1 MKLIIAEKPSVGKE
15 IAHIVG
21 ANQSHEGYL
30 EGNGY
35 ICSWCYG
42 HLLGLYDGKD
52 YNPEWK
58 SWKVLPIIPD
68 EFKLKVGKDKSVK
81 AQFQILKKLMNR
93 DDVDVV
99 VCATDAGREGEL
111 IFRHVYNH
119 AKCKKPIQR
128 LWNNSMAD
136 IKRDL
141 QHLQDG
147 NDERFIRL
155 YHSAFAREKADWL
168 VGANL
173 TRHFTNL
180 YCNYGDDYLSIGRV
194 QTPTLRMIVDRENEI
209 KSFKKNYYYK
219 VQLKYKDI
227 LAEIKD
233 KYEDENEADRISK
246 EVDGTC
252 SMITDIKKEIKKKKA
267 PLLHD
272 IGSLQKECNE
282 KLSISAKETLD
293 TAQKLYEG
301 KFITYPRTDSKYLN
315 ESMKTDFLNLLEL
328 LKQKKQY
335 DVSFEVDKVLDDSKV
350 TDHHAII
357 PTKNIS
363 DVSNL
368 NDKECSV
375 LNIIIERTLKA
386 VMKDMT
392 YEHLTCTINAK
403 DYDFI
408 GTANKTVEKGWTE
421 FEKEDGTS
429 SMEEVKNI
437 SLFNCQKGDVFEP
450 ATCEVLKK
458 ETKPKT
464 RFNDKTIISAMENAG
479 SKDFK
484 EIEGVERTG
493 LGTGATRA
501 DIIEKLISRGYV
513 ERKKKQLIPTERG
526 MQLIKVVPE
535 NITDVQMTVVW
546 EEKIADIKNGKLDE
560 DTFINDIENYIIEV
574 LKDTN
579 RSIQWT
585 VQNENKLDE
594 KCPKCG
600 SDLVI
605 KKGKYGKFTACSNYP
620 ECKYIKKDEKK
631 QPKKTDKKC
640 PKCGNPLL
648 LRKGKFGEYYSCSD
662 YPNCKYTESVKSKEV
677 VQTKMKCP
685 QCGKPLVERN
695 GKYGKFISCSGYP
708 ACKYIKK

>member
-68 EFKLKVGKDKSVK
+68 EFKLKVGKDKNVK

-194 QTPTLRMIVDRENEI
+194 QKPTLRMIVDRENEI

-219 VQLKYKDI
+219 VQIKYKDI

-252 SMITDIKKEIKKKKA
+252 SMIRKEIGINYVCNKK
-267 PLLHD
+267 
-272 IGSLQKECNE
+272 
-282 KLSISAKETLD
+282 
-293 TAQKLYEG
+293 
-301 KFITYPRTDSKYLN
+301 RT
-315 ESMKTDFLNLLEL
+315 
-328 LKQKKQY
+328 
-335 DVSFEVDKVLDDSKV
+335 
-350 TDHHAII
+350 
-357 PTKNIS
+357 
-363 DVSNL
+363 
-368 NDKECSV
+368 
-375 LNIIIERTLKA
+375 
-386 VMKDMT
+386 
-392 YEHLTCTINAK
+392 
-403 DYDFI
+403 
-408 GTANKTVEKGWTE
+408 
-421 FEKEDGTS
+421 
-429 SMEEVKNI
+429 
-437 SLFNCQKGDVFEP
+437 
-450 ATCEVLKK
+450 
-458 ETKPKT
+458 
-464 RFNDKTIISAMENAG
+464 
-479 SKDFK
+479 
-484 EIEGVERTG
+484 
-493 LGTGATRA
+493 
-501 DIIEKLISRGYV
+501 
-513 ERKKKQLIPTERG
+513 
-526 MQLIKVVPE
+526 
-535 NITDVQMTVVW
+535 
-546 EEKIADIKNGKLDE
+546 
-560 DTFINDIENYIIEV
+560 
-574 LKDTN
+574 
-579 RSIQWT
+579 
-585 VQNENKLDE
+585 
-594 KCPKCG
+594 
-600 SDLVI
+600 
-605 KKGKYGKFTACSNYP
+605 
-620 ECKYIKKDEKK
+620 
-631 QPKKTDKKC
+631 
-640 PKCGNPLL
+640 
-648 LRKGKFGEYYSCSD
+648 
-662 YPNCKYTESVKSKEV
+662 
-677 VQTKMKCP
+677 
-685 QCGKPLVERN
+685 
-695 GKYGKFISCSGYP
+695 
-708 ACKYIKK
+708 

>member
-1 MKLIIAEKPSVGKE
+1 MKLVIAEKPSVGKE

-119 AKCKKPIQR
+119 AKCKKPVQR

-301 KFITYPRTDSKYLN
+301 GYISYPRTGCSYITEDIFEQVPSLIG
-315 ESMKTDFLNLLEL
+315 L
-328 LKQKKQY
+328 LKQHPRFTWHAENLCNQPLNRHC
-335 DVSFEVDKVLDDSKV
+335 VDDSKM
-350 TDHHAII
+350 TDHHALII
-357 PTKNIS
+357 TENYPQRLSLDEQNIYSMIAGRMLEAFSGKCLKETVSVQADCNGVLFGIKGSQIKVPGWRGIYNEPSEKEEGSLLPEFQEDEILPVLGIDTLVKKTKPQPIFTEAS
-363 DVSNL
+363 L
-368 NDKECSV
+368 LAAMEGCG
-375 LNIIIERTLKA
+375 RTL
-386 VMKDMT
+386 D
-392 YEHLTCTINAK
+392 
-403 DYDFI
+403 D
-408 GTANKTVEKGWTE
+408 
-421 FEKEDGTS
+421 EKE
-429 SMEEVKNI
+429 
-437 SLFNCQKGDVFEP
+437 
-450 ATCEVLKK
+450 K
-458 ETKPKT
+458 E
-464 RFNDKTIISAMENAG
+464 AMED
-479 SKDFK
+479 S
-484 EIEGVERTG
+484 G
-493 LGTGATRA
+493 LGTPATRA
-501 DIIEKLISRGYV
+501 GIIELLIARHYV
-513 ERKKKQLIPTERG
+513 ERNGRSLIPTPKGLEVYDIVKEKMIANVSMTG
-526 MQLIKVVPE
+526 GWECALHEIETGKVSTE
-535 NITDVQMTVVW
+535 TFTQSINSYTQQITS
-546 EEKIADIKNGKLDE
+546 ELLALKLNHPDLPHC
-560 DTFINDIENYIIEV
+560 N
-574 LKDTN
+574 
-579 RSIQWT
+579 
-585 VQNENKLDE
+585 
-594 KCPKCG
+594 CPKCG
-600 SDLVI
+600 AETIIVFNKVAKCSDPNCGFLLFRTFNGRELTDNQMLLLLSGKRTGYLKFTS
-605 KKGKYGKFTACSNYP
+605 KKGKKYEASLELDDNYRI
-620 ECKYIKKDEKK
+620 EMTFKDNK
-631 QPKKTDKKC
+631 PKK
-640 PKCGNPLL
+640 
-648 LRKGKFGEYYSCSD
+648 
-662 YPNCKYTESVKSKEV
+662 
-677 VQTKMKCP
+677 
-685 QCGKPLVERN
+685 
-695 GKYGKFISCSGYP
+695 
-708 ACKYIKK
+708 